1 MNVQI
6 SVTGERTATE
16 AESLADW
23 LRGEPGLTGVTL
35 TGAAPARGE
44 LGSVL
49 DLVTVAVG
57 AGGAVSVLAASLRT
71 WFAQPKRSDIRL
83 KVRRPDGETVEL
95 DAKRVRGKDLK
106 ELEAVLRQVLDRDEA
121 GQE

>member
-1 MNVQI
+1 M
-6 SVTGERTATE
+6 
-16 AESLADW
+16 
-23 LRGEPGLTGVTL
+23 
-35 TGAAPARGE
+35 
-44 LGSVL
+44 
-49 DLVTVAVG
+49 TVAVG

>member
-1 MNVQI
+1 M
-6 SVTGERTATE
+6 TGERTAEE

-23 LRGEPGLTGVTL
+23 LRGEPGLAGVRL
-35 TGAAPARGE
+35 TGAVPAPGE
-44 LGSVL
+44 LGSVS

-83 KVRRPDGETVEL
+83 KIRRPGGEAVEI
-95 DAKRVRGKDLK
+95 DAKRVRGKD
-106 ELEAVLRQVLDRDEA
+106 LEAVLRQVLDRGEA